1 MSGTGY
7 AVLGAILFFVLLFGV
22 IWLAMR
28 SAKHEGILQ
37 ASNDTLK
44 DGAAKD
50 AKVQEILSE
59 PVPSPAAVIER
70 MRDNGF

>member
-28 SAKHEGILQ
+28 SAKQQGIVEAQ
-37 ASNDTLK
+37 NVTLK

-59 PVPSPAAVIER
+59 PVPDPATVIQR
-70 MRDNGF
+70 MRDNGL